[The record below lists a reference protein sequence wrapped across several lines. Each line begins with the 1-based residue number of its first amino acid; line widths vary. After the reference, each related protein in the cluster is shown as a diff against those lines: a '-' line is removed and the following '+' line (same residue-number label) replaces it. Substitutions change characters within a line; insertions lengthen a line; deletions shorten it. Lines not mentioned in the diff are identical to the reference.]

1 MHAILHQQICVHI
14 TIQINHA
21 MDPVGFGA
29 DFWLAHWHLV
39 AVNPVR
45 TSTPSCIS
53 LTCLSSAGIP
63 RKVLP
68 VDTEMCLFHTRST
81 PQSNETAYTRQFMDL
96 RLRLHSLPPTCI
108 HSFLFAALAFASLRY
123 AFDTVEG
130 YQRILDSLGRRK
142 IGGGIFQPDSE
153 KVFFGNGN
161 IPKTLGLALFLI
173 LGAHIGFLLR
183 LELLQHHSRIPWK
196 SNRTKQRHD
205 YQLLRVDIFATA
217 QKPSQ
222 EKRLEKNKHNPDVFA
237 TSSHSSL

>member
-1 MHAILHQQICVHI
+1 MTCLKCCDCCVFVSCLFSFLSGTHYRFLISYFIFKGKDVTMSHRFFIACMQCFISRYASILPFKSIMPW
-14 TIQINHA
+14 TS
-21 MDPVGFGA
+21 MDPVCFGA
-29 DFWLAHWHLV
+29 DFWLAHWQLI

-63 RKVLP
+63 TLKCAPFTLDQPPSRMK
-68 VDTEMCLFHTRST
+68 
-81 PQSNETAYTRQFMDL
+81 QQNTRQFMDL

-130 YQRILDSLGRRK
+130 YQRILDSLGLRK

-161 IPKTLGLALFLI
+161 IP
-173 LGAHIGFLLR
+173 
-183 LELLQHHSRIPWK
+183 
-196 SNRTKQRHD
+196 
-205 YQLLRVDIFATA
+205 
-217 QKPSQ
+217 
-222 EKRLEKNKHNPDVFA
+222 
-237 TSSHSSL
+237 